1 MPYEITIKKSEIREE
16 PAGKTWNK
24 VSTDADGNSEYGYT
38 PEIIKK
44 QTVETTVYRQVID
57 EIDLFAVIKA
67 VNDVPIQHISN
78 IPQKFTLPD

>member
-1 MPYEITIKKSEIREE
+1 MPYEITIKKTEIREE
-16 PAGKTWNK
+16 PAGKTWDR

-67 VNDVPIQHISN
+67 VNNMPIQPNSN
-78 IPQKFTLPD
+78 IPREFTLPD